1 MRFRH
6 EPETSDVL
14 SDDVGATPPMVR
26 TPCKRQGLRCGGTSS
41 LVSPP
46 LRSLSRP
53 RLEPHSE
60 PCVQHRES
68 AGGHYAIRLRTRPG
82 DNLNL
87 EMQGKTTA

>member
-1 MRFRH
+1 M
-6 EPETSDVL
+6 L

-41 LVSPP
+41 LFPHRFDRSRDLVWNRIVNYVSNTGK
-46 LRSLSRP
+46 
-53 RLEPHSE
+53 
-60 PCVQHRES
+60 S